1 MYRRIE
7 MIFQQETRRSADDE
21 LQVSPALK
29 AGLMA
34 CGNEQV
40 IEAWFEKL
48 NGPGRRGIPR
58 NAKFYFTEAG
68 WREVGRHVARAC
80 LQTGQEYRII
90 KVKENAVNVVWQD
103 EYEVAAQPRPRLP
116 RALYSRAKDGR

>member
-7 MIFQQETRRSADDE
+7 MIYQQETNRNADGE
-21 LQVSPALK
+21 LQVFPALK

-40 IEAWFEKL
+40 LEAWFEKL
-48 NGPGRRGIPR
+48 NGPGRRGIPHS
-58 NAKFYFTEAG
+58 AKFYFTEAG
-68 WREVGRHVARAC
+68 WREVGRHVVRAC
-80 LQTGQEYRII
+80 QQTGQEYRVI

-103 EYEVAAQPRPRLP
+103 EYEVAAQPRPRL
-116 RALYSRAKDGR
+116 SRNP

>member
-7 MIFQQETRRSADDE
+7 MIFPQETCRNADGE

-29 AGLMA
+29 ARPMA

-40 IEAWFEKL
+40 VEAWFDKL
-48 NGPGRRGIPR
+48 NGPGRRSLPR

-68 WREVGRHVARAC
+68 WREVGRQVAKAC
-80 LQTGQEYRII
+80 QQIGQEYRVI
-90 KVKENAVNVVWQD
+90 KVKENAVDVV
-103 EYEVAAQPRPRLP
+103 
-116 RALYSRAKDGR
+116 